1 MAAGFEGIFHVAA
14 LEGVNTFDEGG
25 ERARDGVGD
34 EIDEQGAGDDGH
46 EAEAKEEAIEALEIG
61 VRFAVGFQNDDVRSG
76 LQAGGELDG
85 VSVKTLVAQ
94 NQFCG
99 DKFVGKAARKLRFLE
114 QGKGADG
121 NFAGF
126 AEDDVAGG
134 DASEIGGGAFAD
146 QPADDDKTEEIFA
159 RGVVVERLK
168 NNLIEACA
176 AEPPTGTF
184 SASDGARNHFLGG
197 GGIEGRSGGVEGD
210 DFCVLVCEDEKIAV
224 VGLPGIFAG
233 VADGGGIAVAH
244 VGERGEQIGFAA
256 EGGFLLAMDSL
267 DSERGV
273 LRIEFDLVLDL
284 GLRVAANDEESKAGE
299 CGGEE
304 DEGKEELGAQ
314 AEIDW
319 AVAQDVCDSAAGQEP
334 GAELG
339 ERHRASRLRK
349 RAY

>member
-1 MAAGFEGIFHVAA
+1 M
-14 LEGVNTFDEGG
+14 
-25 ERARDGVGD
+25 
-34 EIDEQGAGDDGH
+34 
-46 EAEAKEEAIEALEIG
+46 
-61 VRFAVGFQNDDVRSG
+61 
-76 LQAGGELDG
+76 
-85 VSVKTLVAQ
+85 
-94 NQFCG
+94 
-99 DKFVGKAARKLRFLE
+99 
-114 QGKGADG
+114 
-121 NFAGF
+121 
-126 AEDDVAGG
+126 
-134 DASEIGGGAFAD
+134 
-146 QPADDDKTEEIFA
+146 
-159 RGVVVERLK
+159 
-168 NNLIEACA
+168 
-176 AEPPTGTF
+176 
-184 SASDGARNHFLGG
+184 
-197 GGIEGRSGGVEGD
+197 EGD
-210 DFCVLVCEDEKIAV
+210 DFRVLVCEDEEIAV
-224 VGLPGIFAG
+224 VGLPGVFAG
-233 VADGGGIAVAH
+233 VSDSGGIAVAH

>member
-1 MAAGFEGIFHVAA
+1 MRPRASIFWAWRSWPSSCSRWVSLRSKVSRIPSKAR
-14 LEGVNTFDEGG
+14 VNSDNSSWPLASRGYSMSPRS
-25 ERARDGVGD
+25 RARDGVGD
-34 EIDEQGAGDDGH
+34 EIDEQGAGNDGH
-46 EAEAKEEAIEALEIG
+46 EAEAEEEAIQALEIG

-94 NQFCG
+94 NQFGG

-176 AEPPTGTF
+176 AEPPTVTF
-184 SASDGARNHFLGG
+184 AARDGARNHVLGG
-197 GGIEGRSGGVEGD
+197 GGGEGRSGGVEG
-210 DFCVLVCEDEKIAV
+210 
-224 VGLPGIFAG
+224 
-233 VADGGGIAVAH
+233 
-244 VGERGEQIGFAA
+244 
-256 EGGFLLAMDSL
+256 
-267 DSERGV
+267 
-273 LRIEFDLVLDL
+273 
-284 GLRVAANDEESKAGE
+284 
-299 CGGEE
+299 
-304 DEGKEELGAQ
+304 
-314 AEIDW
+314 
-319 AVAQDVCDSAAGQEP
+319 
-334 GAELG
+334 
-339 ERHRASRLRK
+339 
-349 RAY
+349 